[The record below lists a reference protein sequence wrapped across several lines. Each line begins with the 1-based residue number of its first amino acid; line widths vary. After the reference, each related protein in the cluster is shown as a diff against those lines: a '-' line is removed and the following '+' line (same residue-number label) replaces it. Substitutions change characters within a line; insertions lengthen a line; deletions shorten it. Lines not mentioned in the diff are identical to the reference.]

1 MALFV
6 ALKKITHL
14 DFQSNLKKKK
24 KVNAKL
30 EKLLFSQNFPTLILN
45 QFFLYISVHFV
56 FPTSNAC
63 QWMSA
68 NVSAAKRHFVISNI
82 QFD

>member
-14 DFQSNLKKKK
+14 DFHSNLKKKI
-24 KVNAKL
+24 NAKL
-30 EKLLFSQNFPTLILN
+30 EKLLFSHNFPILILSHS
-45 QFFLYISVHFV
+45 FLYISVHFV

-63 QWMSA
+63 Q
-68 NVSAAKRHFVISNI
+68 
-82 QFD
+82 